1 MLGVALSDLTGQI
14 KKPRWAAG
22 QTQGSIFTKVY
33 HKAEVQSMNELD
45 DLTLIM
51 QGKAG
56 DTDATNALWERHQNF
71 IRQQMAKIY
80 AKNKGLADRVG
91 IDRDDL
97 IVEGWFSVRDAVRR
111 YDPGKRMA
119 FLTVLGWSIRATA
132 TKVLTTSRG
141 KLLRDENGTQT
152 RVPAD
157 PLNYALSSDLPL
169 EDDTDNTIADVYADP
184 TVNLE
189 QDFENEQNRRAVM
202 AALYSLKPN
211 HRSILEQRYRYNRTL
226 QEIADDRGV
235 SRQSVNVQEK
245 AALKNF
251 KKALNIETLNRLE

>member
-1 MLGVALSDLTGQI
+1 MD
-14 KKPRWAAG
+14 
-22 QTQGSIFTKVY
+22 
-33 HKAEVQSMNELD
+33 ELD
-45 DLTLIM
+45 DFALVM

-56 DTDATNALWERHQNF
+56 DKEAVNALWERHQKL
-71 IRQQMAKIY
+71 IQMLMRRIY
-80 AKNKGLADRVG
+80 KKNKSFADHVG
-91 IDRDDL
+91 VDLDDL
-97 IVEGWFSVRDAVRR
+97 FVESWFSVCDAVRR
-111 YDPGKRMA
+111 YNPDKRTA

-141 KLLRDENGTQT
+141 KLLRDENGKQT

-189 QDFENEQNRRAVM
+189 LDFENEQNRRAVM

-226 QEIADDRGV
+226 QEIADDRRV
-235 SRQSVNVQEK
+235 SRQCVNAQEK
-245 AALKNF
+245 VALKNF
-251 KKALNIETLNRLE
+251 KKDLNMETLCYGP

>member
-1 MLGVALSDLTGQI
+1 MTRASAWPFLPCWAGLSGGGDEKAATTYAYD
-14 KKPRWAAG
+14 AAG
-22 QTQGSIFTKVY
+22 NLLTETSPLGSVTTYTHDK
-33 HKAEVQSMNELD
+33 
-45 DLTLIM
+45 
-51 QGKAG
+51 
-56 DTDATNALWERHQNF
+56 
-71 IRQQMAKIY
+71 
-80 AKNKGLADRVG
+80 
-91 IDRDDL
+91 
-97 IVEGWFSVRDAVRR
+97 EGN
-111 YDPGKRMA
+111 
-119 FLTVLGWSIRATA
+119 
-132 TKVLTTSRG
+132 VLTQV
-141 KLLRDENGTQT
+141 DENGKQT

-189 QDFENEQNRRAVM
+189 LDFENEQNRRAVM

-235 SRQSVNVQEK
+235 SRQCVNIQET

-251 KKALNIETLNRLE
+251 KKALNIKTLNRLE

>member
-1 MLGVALSDLTGQI
+1 
-14 KKPRWAAG
+14 
-22 QTQGSIFTKVY
+22 
-33 HKAEVQSMNELD
+33 MNELD

-56 DTDATNALWERHQNF
+56 DTAAVNELWKKHQNF
-71 IRQQMAKIY
+71 IRMQMAKVYI
-80 AKNKGLADRVG
+80 KNKSLAARVG

-97 IVEGWFSVRDAVRR
+97 IVEGWFAVRDAVRR

-141 KLLRDENGTQT
+141 KLLRDENGKQT

-169 EDDTDNTIADVYADP
+169 EDDTDNTIEDVYADP

-235 SRQSVNVQEK
+235 SRHLYQLSTSMPSKPPLLLWVALWRARWHSTTHSISLWMEPAMQTPHK
-245 AALKNF
+245 RRAASSTMQQRKS
-251 KKALNIETLNRLE
+251 RC

>member
-1 MLGVALSDLTGQI
+1 MD
-14 KKPRWAAG
+14 
-22 QTQGSIFTKVY
+22 
-33 HKAEVQSMNELD
+33 ELD
-45 DLTLIM
+45 DFALVM

-56 DTDATNALWERHQNF
+56 DKEAVNALWERHQKL
-71 IRQQMAKIY
+71 IQMLMRRIY
-80 AKNKGLADRVG
+80 KKNKSFADHVG
-91 IDRDDL
+91 VDLDDL
-97 IVEGWFSVRDAVRR
+97 FVESWFSVCDAVRR
-111 YDPGKRMA
+111 YNPDKRTA

-141 KLLRDENGTQT
+141 KLLRDENGKQT

-184 TVNLE
+184 TVNIEL
-189 QDFENEQNRRAVM
+189 DFENEQNRRAVLV
-202 AALYSLKPN
+202 ALDTLKPQ

-235 SRQSVNVQEK
+235 SRQCVNALEK
-245 AALKNF
+245 AGLKNF
-251 KKALNIETLNRLE
+251 KKALNMETLCYGP

>member
-1 MLGVALSDLTGQI
+1 
-14 KKPRWAAG
+14 
-22 QTQGSIFTKVY
+22 
-33 HKAEVQSMNELD
+33 MNKLD

-56 DTDATNALWERHQNF
+56 DTAAVNELWARHQNF

-97 IVEGWFSVRDAVRR
+97 ITEGWFSVRDAVRR
-111 YDPGKRMA
+111 YDPSKRMA

-141 KLLRDENGTQT
+141 KLLRDENGRQI

-169 EDDTDNTIADVYADP
+169 EDETDSTIADVFADP

-189 QDFENEQNRRAVM
+189 LDFENEQNRLAVL
-202 AALYSLKPN
+202 AALDTLKSQ

-235 SRQSVNVQEK
+235 SRQCVNAQEK
-245 AALKNF
+245 TALRNF
-251 KKALNIETLNRLE
+251 KKALNMESLCYGP

>member
-1 MLGVALSDLTGQI
+1 M
-14 KKPRWAAG
+14 
-22 QTQGSIFTKVY
+22 
-33 HKAEVQSMNELD
+33 D

-51 QGKAG
+51 RGKSG
-56 DTDATNALWERHQNF
+56 DTTAVNELWERHQNF

-91 IDRDDL
+91 VERDDL
-97 IVEGWFSVRDAVRR
+97 IIEGWFSVRDAVRR
-111 YDPGKRMA
+111 YDPDKRMS

-132 TKVLTTSRG
+132 TKTLTTSRM
-141 KLLRDENGTQT
+141 KCLRGENGKQT

-169 EDDTDNTIADVYADP
+169 EDETDSTIADVFADP

-189 QDFENEQNRRAVM
+189 LDYENEQNRRAVM
-202 AALYSLKPN
+202 AALDTLKPS
-211 HRSILEQRYRYNRTL
+211 HRQILEQRYRYNRTL
-226 QEIADDRGV
+226 QEIADDRRV
-235 SRQSVNVQEK
+235 SRQCVNSQEK

-251 KKALNIETLNRLE
+251 KKALNMETLCYGP

>member
-1 MLGVALSDLTGQI
+1 M
-14 KKPRWAAG
+14 
-22 QTQGSIFTKVY
+22 
-33 HKAEVQSMNELD
+33 D
-45 DLTLIM
+45 DLTLII

-56 DTDATNALWERHQNF
+56 DTTAVNALWERHQNF

-80 AKNKGLADRVG
+80 AKNKGLAGHVG

-111 YDPGKRMA
+111 YDPSKRMA

-141 KLLRDENGTQT
+141 KILRDENGKQT

-157 PLNYALSSDLPL
+157 PLNYCLSSDIPL
-169 EDDTDNTIADVYADP
+169 EDDTDSTLADLYEDP
-184 TVNLE
+184 TVNIEL
-189 QDFENEQNRRAVM
+189 DFENELNRRAVM
-202 AALYSLKPN
+202 TALNSLKPN
-211 HRSILEQRYRYNRTL
+211 QRRILEQRYRYHRTL
-226 QEIADDRGV
+226 QEIADDRRV
-235 SRQSVNVQEK
+235 SRQCVNAQEK

-251 KKALNIETLNRLE
+251 KKALNMETLCYGP